1 MKRNLGICLVLVAT
15 MLILTGSTFAS
26 KIEVSGKP
34 FDFGQEFDLGGQTV
48 TFIAHWDL
56 LAWNDAANPISKQI
70 AVSPERIKEAEEKFN
85 CKIRSMVVPAGER
98 ESVFMARLLSGES
111 AYDVWDGL
119 GTGIF
124 EGLVG
129 QNAFYPV
136 GDILPPE
143 YFEALPPMHRA
154 MAKAYEFQGKTYG
167 FGAAG
172 NGVVQITLTAYN
184 KSLFEREGL
193 PDPYELYKKGEWTWD
208 TFKELAVQATRDL
221 DGDGVIDQWG
231 LATVPNYD
239 AVGRFAYANEA
250 AFAKFDENGRVV
262 FAFDE
267 PNALDA
273 IRLYQE
279 LVDLKVIAPSGDPI
293 TQFVSGQAAMDV
305 AFYPWYMTGPYQDN
319 MEDEYGL
326 VPTPI
331 GPAATNYNFIPRE
344 GQTMVLPANSEQ
356 PLALIALVDFLWP
369 SERLTSDVFEY
380 VFSNMSPNRETFEML
395 MIGHS
400 QLDGKYYLAWPHVA
414 FNGVEDAIN
423 QIVNEGK
430 APAAAME
437 EVKPRIQAVLDELFR
452 Q

>member
-1 MKRNLGICLVLVAT
+1 
-15 MLILTGSTFAS
+15 
-26 KIEVSGKP
+26 
-34 FDFGQEFDLGGQTV
+34 
-48 TFIAHWDL
+48 
-56 LAWNDAANPISKQI
+56 
-70 AVSPERIKEAEEKFN
+70 
-85 CKIRSMVVPAGER
+85 
-98 ESVFMARLLSGES
+98 
-111 AYDVWDGL
+111 
-119 GTGIF
+119 
-124 EGLVG
+124 
-129 QNAFYPV
+129 
-136 GDILPPE
+136 
-143 YFEALPPMHRA
+143 MHRA